1 MKTEKYQYIDEL
13 RLLACFGVI
22 VLHVSGVNMPVLAF
36 GGMPWQVTNL
46 FNGFVR
52 FSVPVFFMISG
63 VLHIARPVS
72 IGKMYSKYIL
82 KVFSAYVFWSILY
95 ALVKCVFI
103 HRSLFL
109 LPEVLL
115 EGQYHLWYLPY
126 LLGLYAVTPIL
137 QKAADDRTLLKYII
151 LVCFIRSVAVPLL
164 SELPVIGVVLSELAK
179 AVPLSFFSDSLLYY
193 ILGYW
198 LGTEEFSEKRRRCIC
213 IAGGGALVTSV
224 FLTAWQSVRTAE
236 LAESFYSSGHVLIV
250 LTAASVF
257 VLLKYNSPLSSFRKR
272 LQRIDYAPMLFGV
285 YLIHDLFLKVFQL
298 IGQDYLERCPLIMI
312 PLISVLIFMLSY
324 CASLLLNRIPILNR
338 YVV

>member
-46 FNGFVR
+46 FNGLVR

-63 VLHIARPVS
+63 ALHIARPVS
-72 IGKMYSKYIL
+72 IGKMYGKYIL
-82 KVFSAYVFWSILY
+82 KVFSAYVFWSIFY
-95 ALVKCVFI
+95 ALAKCVFI
-103 HRSLFL
+103 HRGLSV

-137 QKAADDRTLLKYII
+137 QKAAEDRALLKYIM

-164 SELPVIGVVLSELAK
+164 LELPVIGEILSGLTK
-179 AVPLSFFSDSLLYY
+179 TIPLSFFSDSLLYY

-198 LGTEEFSEKRRRCIC
+198 LAAEELTENKRKGIC
-213 IAGGGALVTSV
+213 AAGAAGLLMSV
-224 FLTAWQSVRTAE
+224 FFTAWQSVGTGK
-236 LAESFYSSGHVLIV
+236 LAESFYSSGHILIV
-250 LTAASVF
+250 LASAAVF
-257 VLLKYNSPLSSFRKR
+257 VLFKYNSPLSRFRHKG
-272 LQRIDYAPMLFGV
+272 INYAPMLFGV

-298 IGQDYLERCPLIMI
+298 AGQEYLQRWPLFMI
-312 PLISVLIFMLSY
+312 PIVSVLIFFFSCL
-324 CASLLLNRIPILNR
+324 ASAALNRIPFLNR
-338 YVV
+338 FIV